1 MKEINILVVGT
12 HPEIMATI
20 LRLLNNKPGWQ
31 ATGASTLP
39 EVTKLAQEQKFDVV
53 LIGAGINEDDTLQI
67 NQTFQGIPVV
77 LHYGGGSGLLY
88 AEVYQALDIIPE

>member
-1 MKEINILVVGT
+1 MKEINILVAGT

-20 LRLLNNKPGWQ
+20 LRLLNNKGGWQ

-39 EVTKLAQEQKFDVV
+39 EVIKLAKEQRFDVV

-67 NQTFQGIPVV
+67 NQTFQQIPVV

-88 AEVYQALDIIPE
+88 AEVYQALNIMPQ

>member
-20 LRLLNNKPGWQ
+20 LRLLNNKAGWQ
-31 ATGASTLP
+31 ATGAGTLP
-39 EVTKLAQEQKFDVV
+39 EVTKLANEQKFDVV

-67 NQTFQGIPVV
+67 NQTFQEIPVV

-88 AEVYQALDIIPE
+88 AEVYQALNIMPE

>member
-1 MKEINILVVGT
+1 MKEINILAVGT

-31 ATGASTLP
+31 ASGASTLT
-39 EVTKLAQEQKFDVV
+39 EVITLGKEQKFDVV
-53 LIGAGINEDDTLQI
+53 LIGAGIDEADTLEI
-67 NQTFQGIPVV
+67 KKAYPEIPVV

-88 AEVYQALDIIPE
+88 AEIYQALDIMPE